1 MQGIDTNI
9 LVRFLVKDDQ
19 KQFQQA
25 LELMKSIPIIYI
37 SPIVLVETIWV
48 LTHCYNIPSKK
59 QCEKLSKLLKMRRFF
74 TDNQRHTLKA
84 IRDYEKGFD
93 FADAMIGHHNTF
105 KCSTTWTF
113 DKKAGQLSEFDL
125 IK

>member
-25 LELMKSIPIIYI
+25 LELLKSISIIYL
-37 SPIVLVETIWV
+37 SPIVLVETSWV

-59 QCEKLSKLLKMRRFF
+59 QCEKLGDLIKMRRFF
-74 TDNQRHTLKA
+74 TDNQQLTLKA
-84 IRDYEKGFD
+84 LNDYEKGFD

-113 DKKAGQLSEFDL
+113 DKKASKLAEFSQ

>member
-9 LVRFLVKDDQ
+9 LVRFLVKDDR
-19 KQFQQA
+19 KQFRQS
-25 LELMKSIPIIYI
+25 LELLKSISIIYI
-37 SPIVLVETIWV
+37 SPVVLVETMWV
-48 LTHCYNIPSKK
+48 LTHCYHIPTKT
-59 QCEKLSKLLKMRRFF
+59 QCEKLSALLKLRRVF
-74 TDNQRHTLKA
+74 TDNQPLTLKA

-113 DKKAGQLSEFDL
+113 DKKAAKLSEFSL
-125 IK
+125 LK